1 MKDYEWKIEMKRVQD
16 FFEMLSP
23 SMDNYLYLYDM
34 KMDIYCIS
42 PNALERFAIPAAQ
55 FDKVEE
61 NLAKFVHPADFPVL
75 KESLSRIRDKRDNFH
90 NLEYRWLNKTGK
102 VVWISCRG
110 QVLLEDDQP
119 RFLVGCINEIGKEQK
134 ADNISGLRRE
144 ASFFQELLNYGDRR
158 ISGFAVRIGIDG
170 FKEINEN
177 RGIDYGDMVLQK
189 TAECIEAVILPE
201 QKLYRIVS
209 DEFVISD
216 FTGRCIEEAKELY
229 RRIGYALDRF
239 IQENHYEVFFT
250 VSAGIVQLDELAD
263 QSYINLMK
271 LTEFSLNM
279 AKEKGRNQYYL
290 YQEED
295 YVRFSARRRLAQIL
309 RQAVNND
316 FAGFETYF
324 QPIMDIREQ
333 RLCSAETLLRFH
345 NEESGTVSPA
355 EFIPILEDSGLII
368 PVGIWVIEQ
377 AVKTC
382 IRIQEYIPNFRVSVN
397 LSYIQVLKSNV
408 LGEIINIVD
417 KYQLKPNSLMMEMTE
432 SGLLEDNP
440 KFNRFCQGLREH
452 GILLALDDF
461 GSGYSNFR
469 YLFHLSPHALKVDRT
484 FTMKAINNEQE
495 YTLLKYMVEMSHSIN
510 LKMCIEGV
518 ETLEELNKIC
528 QMQPDYIQGFFFG
541 KPCPLNVFMEKHV
554 FVTVQP

>member
-42 PNALERFAIPAAQ
+42 PNALERFAIPAVQ

-61 NLAKFVHPADFPVL
+61 NLAKFVYPADFPLL

-345 NEESGTVSPA
+345 NEESGTVSPI

-440 KFNRFCQGLREH
+440 KFNQFCQGLREH

>member
-42 PNALERFAIPAAQ
+42 PNALERFAIPAVQ

-61 NLAKFVHPADFPVL
+61 NLAKFVYPADFPLL

-377 AVKTC
+377 AVKAC